1 MITLTGCALSPPISA
16 IVLALRGQELGLLT
30 NFPALSNNPKFC
42 YLLIAEADDMG
53 RFEQIAKQVSQLP
66 LDRQD
71 VIADVIERALNEN
84 AKPWS
89 VLTDEQAE
97 IVRRRMEKPFGSDI
111 ATKEE
116 VAAVFASKHE

>member
-1 MITLTGCALSPPISA
+1 
-16 IVLALRGQELGLLT
+16 
-30 NFPALSNNPKFC
+30 
-42 YLLIAEADDMG
+42 MG
-53 RFEQIAKQVSQLP
+53 RFKQIAKQVSQLP
-66 LDRQD
+66 MDRQD